1 MDRVP
6 VYKLLGVYISNDLR
20 WNYHIEFIFKKASK
34 RPFSLRLSRRA
45 GVPSKLIRLKDY
57 LTTVR
62 SILEYG
68 AQVWKDIPAFLSDK
82 LESVQRRALSIKYP
96 SLSYADALSSVQT
109 TWSQVIVIAGNE
121 VLTRG
126 SQRPLFSPCS

>member
-1 MDRVP
+1 MNRVP

-20 WNYHIEFIFKKASK
+20 WNYHIEFILKKAS
-34 RPFSLRLSRRA
+34 RRLFSLRVLRKA

-57 LTTVR
+57 LTTIR

-68 AQVWKDIPAFLSDK
+68 AQVWKDIFAFLSDK

-96 SLSYADALSSVQT
+96 SLSYTDALSS
-109 TWSQVIVIAGNE
+109 AHY
-121 VLTRG
+121 
-126 SQRPLFSPCS
+126 

>member
-34 RPFSLRLSRRA
+34 RLFSLRVLRKA
-45 GVPSKLIRLKDY
+45 GVPSKLIRLKHY
-57 LTTVR
+57 LTTIR

-82 LESVQRRALSIKYP
+82 LESVQRRTLSIKYP
-96 SLSYADALSSVQT
+96 SLSYTYALSSAQT
-109 TWSQVIVIAGNE
+109 TSVAMRRSQLCVKY
-121 VLTRG
+121 
-126 SQRPLFSPCS
+126 

>member
-20 WNYHIEFIFKKASK
+20 WNYHIEFILKKASK
-34 RPFSLRLSRRA
+34 RLFSLRVLRKA

-57 LTTVR
+57 LTTIR

-68 AQVWKDIPAFLSDK
+68 AQVWKDIFAFLSDK

-96 SLSYADALSSVQT
+96 SLSYTDAFSLAQT
-109 TWSQVIVIAGNE
+109 TSLAMRRSQLCVKY
-121 VLTRG
+121 
-126 SQRPLFSPCS
+126 

>member
-20 WNYHIEFIFKKASK
+20 WNYHIEYIFKNASK
-34 RPFSLRLSRRA
+34 RLFSLRVFRKA

-57 LTTVR
+57 LTTIR

-82 LESVQRRALSIKYP
+82 LESVQRRTLSITYP
-96 SLSYADALSSVQT
+96 SLSYTYALSSAQT
-109 TWSQVIVIAGNE
+109 SSLAIRRSQLCVKY
-121 VLTRG
+121 
-126 SQRPLFSPCS
+126 

>member
-20 WNYHIEFIFKKASK
+20 WNYHIEFILKKASK
-34 RPFSLRLSRRA
+34 RLFSLRALRKA

-57 LTTVR
+57 LTTIR

-68 AQVWKDIPAFLSDK
+68 AQVWKDIFAFLSDK

-96 SLSYADALSSVQT
+96 SLSYTDAFSLAQT
-109 TWSQVIVIAGNE
+109 TSLAMRRSQLCVKY
-121 VLTRG
+121 
-126 SQRPLFSPCS
+126 